1 MILKKMDE
9 MLGSYSRIE
18 EESHQD
24 EKEVGV
30 GLESS
35 GSQQDVNPFSEDFR
49 SLLNIFCSRGSSEI
63 TIETFRKIYREI
75 TSQVTRKLDEMK
87 ITLNYQ
93 LLEAINSASTKQV
106 LLSIQNTQGR
116 AFNDSGKSI

>member
-1 MILKKMDE
+1 MYDFEKMDE

-24 EKEVGV
+24 EKEVGK

-49 SLLNIFCSRGSSEI
+49 SLLNFFVVEEAVKSLLRLLGWYIARLLARLRGNLMKWKLI
-63 TIETFRKIYREI
+63 WTISY
-75 TSQVTRKLDEMK
+75 
-87 ITLNYQ
+87 
-93 LLEAINSASTKQV
+93 
-106 LLSIQNTQGR
+106 
-116 AFNDSGKSI
+116 